1 MGVILTNGLLLLE
14 PQTPQKMKPII
25 RIENPPAGA
34 IPATVEQLTALGFTP
49 AEIESGRKPFEFVP
63 HHRPDRI
70 RAIVE
75 RAEWKDDPYGL
86 NVGKAWV
93 EFYSV
98 RTLTDP
104 RQNGYAMDGRVS
116 LNGRKL
122 SAFTSDAL
130 FELPDGRLISAA
142 VIFSRDTTKH
152 PK

>member
-1 MGVILTNGLLLLE
+1 
-14 PQTPQKMKPII
+14 MKPII

-34 IPATVEQLTALGFTP
+34 IPATVEQLTALGFTQ
-49 AEIESGRKPFEFVP
+49 AEIDAGEKRWEFLPFRRF
-63 HHRPDRI
+63 

-75 RAEWKDDPYGL
+75 RAEWKEGPYGL

-93 EFYSV
+93 EFYAV
-98 RTLTDP
+98 RTLTDT
-104 RQNGYAMDGRVS
+104 RESGYAQDGRVS

>member
-1 MGVILTNGLLLLE
+1 
-14 PQTPQKMKPII
+14 MKPVI

-34 IPATVEQLTALGFTP
+34 IPATVEQLTALGFTQ
-49 AEIESGRKPFEFVP
+49 AEIDAGEKRWEFLPFRRF
-63 HHRPDRI
+63 

-75 RAEWKDDPYGL
+75 RAEWGKDQHGC
-86 NVGKAWV
+86 NTGKAWV
-93 EFYSV
+93 EFYPV
-98 RTLTDP
+98 RTLTDT
-104 RQNGYAMDGRVS
+104 RENGYAMDGRVS

-142 VIFSRDTTKH
+142 VIFARDTTKH